1 MQGEFQEPTF
11 DFNTQELDNNYLA
24 ARHSRDKNLKVIFY
38 NKAIRNNF
46 ESNKAGRPI
55 FVERPFVKII
65 VPGDRLNQVDS
76 PVYPYHKMRF
86 PELWAK
92 FEAGM
97 EQPETGTPLKE
108 MPWISIAIA
117 EELAAF
123 QIRTV
128 EQLAGLNDALTTK
141 IMGVGMLKQKAQA
154 FLDAAEADQQNSQLQ
169 AALKERDSKIDLMQ
183 KQMIEMQ
190 TYIESQKAASATVVK
205 K

>member
-1 MQGEFQEPTF
+1 MQGEIQEPTF

-24 ARHSRDKNLKVIFY
+24 ARHARDKNLKVIFY

-55 FVERPFVKII
+55 FVERPFIKII
-65 VPGDRLNQVDS
+65 VPGDRLTTVDA
-76 PVYPYHKMRF
+76 PVTQFHKNRF

-108 MPWISIAIA
+108 MPWVSTAMA

-123 QIRTV
+123 SIRTV
-128 EQLAGLNDALTTK
+128 EQLAGLNDNLTAK
-141 IMGVGMLKQKAQA
+141 IMGVGLLKQKAKA
-154 FLDAAEADQQNSQLQ
+154 FLDAALADQQNSQLQ
-169 AALKERDSKIDLMQ
+169 AELAQRDNQINLMK
-183 KQMIEMQ
+183 KQMAEMS
-190 TYIESQKAASATVVK
+190 ESLQQLKTARK
-205 K
+205 